1 MVAFFVGLLLG
12 GGVVGGIAY
21 YGCKR
26 FARETA
32 EPDLLQQLREE
43 NQALTEEMD
52 GLIEARNKAVEKLGQ
67 VTKQL
72 DDHLEQEAIRVSSEH
87 PGDIGMTYIS
97 EDEYNELAE
106 GDEYETEAI
115 EYYPVDGAF
124 VDSVGEVVTNPG
136 DLFGDDI
143 YHNIK
148 ENDAIYIQDHNK
160 HLAYEIIVEKGLS
173 YTEDFLGIP
182 SVNEEEDD

>member
-1 MVAFFVGLLLG
+1 MIAFFAGLLIG

>member
-1 MVAFFVGLLLG
+1 MIGFFIGLAVG
-12 GGVVGGIAY
+12 GGVVGGLAY

-26 FARETA
+26 FAKETA
-32 EPDLLQQLREE
+32 DPDLLQQLREE
-43 NQALTEEMD
+43 NKALTEEMD
-52 GLIEARNKAVEKLGQ
+52 NLIAARDKAVTNLGE
-67 VTKQL
+67 VTQQL
-72 DDHLEQEAIRVSSEH
+72 NDHLETEAIQQANEE
-87 PGDIGMTYIS
+87 PIGLTYIS

-124 VDSVGEVVTNPG
+124 VDSVGEVVMNPG

-148 ENDAIYIQDHNK
+148 QNEVIYIQDHNK
-160 HLAYEIIVEKGLS
+160 HIAYEINVETGLS
-173 YTEDFLGIP
+173 YTKDFLGIP
-182 SVNEEEDD
+182 DVNEEENEDE